1 MEPEVSVIVA
11 LQFLYTAVHAIKN
24 IFVSFSVL
32 YFVYLFLGLPS
43 FLEESINQKKKAKK
57 RGGGRK
63 RLNSMNCHTQKMHNL
78 EDSPIVPEFEI
89 FVFNS
94 SCNLSFWPHSL
105 FFSFSIYFL
114 ASNPSLNM
122 PLKEQKAEE
131 EAEKRKLHE
140 LPYTENAKSGGQ
152 SNSTRI

>member
-11 LQFLYTAVHAIKN
+11 LQFLYTAVHAVKN
-24 IFVSFSVL
+24 LLVSFSVL

-63 RLNSMNCHTQKMHNL
+63 RLNSMNCHTQKMHYL
-78 EDSPIVPEFEI
+78 EDSLIVPEFEI

-94 SCNLSFWPHSL
+94 SCNSIFLVSFSLL
-105 FFSFSIYFL
+105 FFILLFL
-114 ASNPSLNM
+114 GIPSCHRYAN
-122 PLKEQKAEE
+122 KQK
-131 EAEKRKLHE
+131 KRQMS
-140 LPYTENAKSGGQ
+140 ENEIP
-152 SNSTRI
+152 NEIIT